1 MHWPWSFHVDH
12 SHNKCPTWSSNRN
25 PVRLEIH
32 LVCSSLSTR
41 HSIML
46 LRKISFMWQEF
57 KLFLAK
63 ACEHEIWK
71 CLQTVHVILCS
82 QAFFCKFR
90 SDWKTV
96 WILCET
102 WFWPLAEHLLAF
114 SVSSATSTLCIS
126 VPQFVPL
133 SSPDLCGQI
142 SAPHGWGQSSGSTHN
157 GSQLCVTSLGREP
170 ASSSLTAS
178 HPGYV
183 CHDHLQPLSL
193 TCTSKLC
200 LAACGFCV
208 LVAFGLVKSFWLLAA
223 WSDTTDSRNN
233 LCSRWLILDFSIC
246 DRCST
251 APDFCYF
258 SLINSLRLSMRLSAM
273 SFQSVQE
280 V

>member
-90 SDWKTV
+90 SDWKTG

-114 SVSSATSTLCIS
+114 SVSSATSVLCIS
-126 VPQFVPL
+126 VPQFVAL
-133 SSPDLCGQI
+133 SSPDLCRADFSTPWLRAVQQKHTYCVPVLCHLHGEGASLI
-142 SAPHGWGQSSGSTHN
+142 FSHCFTPRLCLPRPPPATFPHFHIKVV
-157 GSQLCVTSLGREP
+157 L
-170 ASSSLTAS
+170 SSLWF
-178 HPGYV
+178 
-183 CHDHLQPLSL
+183 
-193 TCTSKLC
+193 LC
-200 LAACGFCV
+200 LG
-208 LVAFGLVKSFWLLAA
+208 
-223 WSDTTDSRNN
+223 
-233 LCSRWLILDFSIC
+233 SIW
-246 DRCST
+246 
-251 APDFCYF
+251 
-258 SLINSLRLSMRLSAM
+258 
-273 SFQSVQE
+273 VG
-280 V
+280 